1 MKNSLRILLIT
12 WNFPPKIGG
21 METMLSELASHL
33 KTNAEV
39 HVFAPK
45 CDSEVESGLDYSVTR
60 SRWPGLVGYFI
71 DAFLYCFRLLRSDHF
86 DLVVAGSSLTAPIVY
101 FIGRLTNTK
110 TVVNVYGLDLIHPHH
125 IYQLMVRAFLPHFD
139 KVIAIS
145 HQAKVA
151 AIERGAAPSKITIVN
166 PGVRFSEFCAEP
178 DVKRIRAK
186 YSANGRVI
194 LLSVGRLARRKGV
207 AEFIEHALPR
217 IVTSCQDVMFL
228 VVGDNPQQ
236 SLAHKDN
243 VEARIVEIID
253 RLGLAAYVSLLGRLS
268 RNDLVELFHACD
280 IFLLPAIPVEG
291 DMEGFGI
298 VLIEAAAAG
307 KPVISTSVGGIPDA
321 VIDGMTGLL
330 VQPEAWDEFADAVL
344 HLIEDKSK
352 RQQFGQAS
360 RQRAKNELDWEV
372 VSKHYRSALEA
383 VINGSS

>member
-1 MKNSLRILLIT
+1 M
-12 WNFPPKIGG
+12 
-21 METMLSELASHL
+21 
-33 KTNAEV
+33 
-39 HVFAPK
+39 
-45 CDSEVESGLDYSVTR
+45 
-60 SRWPGLVGYFI
+60 
-71 DAFLYCFRLLRSDHF
+71 
-86 DLVVAGSSLTAPIVY
+86 
-101 FIGRLTNTK
+101 
-110 TVVNVYGLDLIHPHH
+110 
-125 IYQLMVRAFLPHFD
+125 
-139 KVIAIS
+139 
-145 HQAKVA
+145 
-151 AIERGAAPSKITIVN
+151 
-166 PGVRFSEFCAEP
+166 
-178 DVKRIRAK
+178 
-186 YSANGRVI
+186 
-194 LLSVGRLARRKGV
+194 